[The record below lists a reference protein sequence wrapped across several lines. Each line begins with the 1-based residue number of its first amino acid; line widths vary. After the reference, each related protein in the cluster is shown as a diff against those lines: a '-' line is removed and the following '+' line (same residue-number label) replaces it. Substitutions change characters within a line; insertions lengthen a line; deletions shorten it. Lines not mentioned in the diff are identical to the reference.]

1 MTTKLFQKEFDIMKA
16 QKKEFLG
23 GEVFTESCP
32 SPIQMPYRI
41 SLTLQLCY
49 KALWRIAED
58 IKHINLKIL

>member
-1 MTTKLFQKEFDIMKA
+1 MKA
-16 QKKEFLG
+16 QKKESLS

-32 SPIQMPYRI
+32 SPIQMHYRI
-41 SLTLQLCY
+41 SLTLQLRY